1 MVEKQSAGWGKN
13 LIKQHCYVIFHD
25 ETLDVGSGEEALGDH
40 VLELLQKRIKKT
52 TCVEQRDGLMMKSEL
67 PLAQKLRELFKGT
80 QSPSTSDDAARRCQ
94 VRVRNAK
101 RACVTRGEEQA
112 GLRITGLEHFCFAL

>member
-1 MVEKQSAGWGKN
+1 MLPFIEQWLLEAAGILILKCPCINLHTARVKLLCFKSACFALVVVKQSAGWGKN

-80 QSPSTSDDAARRCQ
+80 
-94 VRVRNAK
+94 
-101 RACVTRGEEQA
+101 
-112 GLRITGLEHFCFAL
+112 